1 MRAPSG
7 LRFVQL
13 FAVGALIA
21 GTWGCGSDEAEP
33 NPQTPEPQAF
43 TVLTYNVMCSFCG
56 GGEYDSWDERQRYF
70 ADIFERHDADLIGL
84 QELAFTSE
92 VDQMRE
98 LLPGY
103 EALYYAA
110 SDSPVTYPDAS
121 ILYRASR
128 YELLERGE
136 YWLSPT
142 PEVPSS
148 TGFSEGRQLPRLV
161 VWAKLLDRASE
172 RAVYFASTHV
182 DNNFPSQQL
191 SAPLILERMAPWV
204 LDAPVVLLGDFN
216 SKPDTEAYRLLIE
229 GGLVNTQA
237 LAERWLV
244 DTNESPAPSYDLDD
258 RIDHIFVSHG
268 DDFSVSEWRVDIH
281 QYQTGPGAP
290 LRYASDHF
298 PMVATLRSTGR

>member
-1 MRAPSG
+1 MGAPFG

-13 FAVGALIA
+13 LAAGVLIA
-21 GTWGCGSDEAEP
+21 GTWGCGSDEEEP

-43 TVLTYNVMCSFCG
+43 TVLSFNVLCSFCG
-56 GGEYDSWDERQRYF
+56 GGEYDSWDERRGYF
-70 ADIFERHDADLIGL
+70 ADIFERSDADLIGL
-84 QELAFTSE
+84 QELALAPE
-92 VDQMRE
+92 VEQMRE
-98 LLPGY
+98 HLVGY
-103 EALYYAA
+103 DAVFYSAK
-110 SDSPVTYPDAS
+110 DSAFSYPDAT

-142 PEVPSS
+142 PDVPSS

-161 VWAKLLDRASE
+161 VWAKLFDRESA

-182 DNNFPSQQL
+182 DNNRPSQEL
-191 SAPLILERMAPWV
+191 SAPLILERMAPWA

-216 SKPDTEAYRLLIE
+216 SKPDTEAYRLLTE
-229 GGLVNTQA
+229 GGLVNTQE

-244 DTNESPAPSYDLDD
+244 DTNESPAPSYDLGD
-258 RIDHIFVSHG
+258 RIDHIFVSG
-268 DDFSVSEWRVDIH
+268 EDFSVSEWRVDIH
-281 QYQTGPGAP
+281 QYQSGPSAP

-298 PMVATLRSTGR
+298 PMVAKLRSTGR